1 MSSLRHLPNALSIL
15 RILLTI
21 PVAWLL
27 ARNQYALTFL
37 VFGFAALTDALDGG
51 LAKHF
56 GWTSELGKLLDPI
69 GDKLLLMTVF
79 ITLTVQG
86 HVPLWLTATAVA
98 RDLVIIVGAIVYRV
112 WLGPI
117 KGSRPTTISK
127 INTLCQIVYLLAV
140 IESIA
145 LAALPSLVALVM
157 GALVFMTTVISG
169 LDYVITYSRRAYQ
182 VYRARQ
188 QSLTTE
194 S

>member
-1 MSSLRHLPNALSIL
+1 LPNALSIL